1 MTDIAPMTIIN
12 YLDTLI
18 VKAMKEGNKDMLS
31 IYRLAKSEM
40 IKYQKDK
47 GVEETLIDKD
57 SVFKT
62 MKKRLNEEI
71 EGFKT
76 AGRDTS
82 IQEKQLA
89 WIESELPKPVSEESI
104 RLDLQSW
111 LPDQPE
117 HCRNIGFIM
126 QHIKLVNSGR
136 LIDMQMA
143 SKIAKEMLDNKKD

>member
-1 MTDIAPMTIIN
+1 MNQDCPMTIID

-18 VKAMKEGNKDMLS
+18 KKAMKDGDKDMLS
-31 IYRLAKSEM
+31 IYRIAKTEM

-47 GVEETLIDKD
+47 GVVETLIDKD

-71 EGFKT
+71 EALKA

-82 IQEKQLA
+82 TQEKQLT
-89 WIESELPKPVSEESI
+89 WVVSELPKPVSEESI

-111 LPDQPE
+111 LPEQPE
-117 HCRNIGFIM
+117 HCKNIGFVM
-126 QHIKLVNSGR
+126 QHLKLVFHGQS
-136 LIDMQMA
+136 LDMGLA
-143 SKIAKEMLDNKKD
+143 SKIAKEMLGK

>member
-1 MTDIAPMTIIN
+1 MNQDCPMTIIG

-18 VKAMKEGNKDMLS
+18 KKAMKDGDKDMLS
-31 IYRLAKSEM
+31 IYRIAKTEM

-47 GVEETLIDKD
+47 GVVETLIDKD

-71 EGFKT
+71 EALKA

-82 IQEKQLA
+82 TQEKQLE
-89 WIESELPKPVSEESI
+89 WVVSELPKPVSEESI

-111 LPDQPE
+111 LPEQPE
-117 HCRNIGFIM
+117 HCKNIGFVM
-126 QHIKLVNSGR
+126 QHLKLVFHGQS
-136 LIDMQMA
+136 LDMGLA
-143 SKIAKEMLDNKKD
+143 SKIAKEMLGK

>member
-1 MTDIAPMTIIN
+1 MNQDCPMTIIG

-18 VKAMKEGNKDMLS
+18 KKAMKDGDKDMLS
-31 IYRLAKSEM
+31 IYRIAKTEM

-47 GVEETLIDKD
+47 GVVESLIDKD

-71 EGFKT
+71 EALKA

-82 IQEKQLA
+82 TQEKQLT
-89 WIESELPKPVSEESI
+89 WVVSELPKPVSEESI

-111 LPDQPE
+111 LPEQPE
-117 HCRNIGFIM
+117 HCKNIGFVM
-126 QHIKLVNSGR
+126 QHLKLVFHGQS
-136 LIDMQMA
+136 LDMGLA
-143 SKIAKEMLDNKKD
+143 SKIAKEMLGK

>member
-143 SKIAKEMLDNKKD
+143 SKIAKEMLGNKKD

>member
-1 MTDIAPMTIIN
+1 MNPDCPMTIID

-18 VKAMKEGNKDMLS
+18 KKAMKDGDKDMLS
-31 IYRLAKSEM
+31 IYRIAKTEM

-47 GVEETLIDKD
+47 GVVESLIDKD

-71 EGFKT
+71 EALKA

-82 IQEKQLA
+82 TQEKQLT
-89 WIESELPKPVSEESI
+89 WVVSELPKPVSEEDI

-111 LPDQPE
+111 LPEQPE
-117 HCRNIGFIM
+117 HCKNIGFVM
-126 QHIKLVNSGR
+126 QHLKLIFHGKS
-136 LIDMQMA
+136 LDMGLA
-143 SKIAKEMLDNKKD
+143 SKIAKEMLGK

>member
-1 MTDIAPMTIIN
+1 MNPDCPMTIID

-18 VKAMKEGNKDMLS
+18 KKAMKDGDKDMLS
-31 IYRLAKSEM
+31 IYRIAKTEM

-47 GVEETLIDKD
+47 GVVETLIDKD

-71 EGFKT
+71 EALKA

-82 IQEKQLA
+82 TQEKQLT
-89 WIESELPKPVSEESI
+89 WVVSELPKPVSEEDI

-111 LPDQPE
+111 LPEQPE
-117 HCRNIGFIM
+117 HCKNIGFVM
-126 QHIKLVNSGR
+126 QHLKLIFHGKS
-136 LIDMQMA
+136 LDMGLA
-143 SKIAKEMLDNKKD
+143 SKIAKEMLGK

>member
-1 MTDIAPMTIIN
+1 MNPDCPMTIID

-18 VKAMKEGNKDMLS
+18 KKAMKDGDKDMLS
-31 IYRLAKSEM
+31 IYRIAKTEM

-47 GVEETLIDKD
+47 GVVESLIDKD

-71 EGFKT
+71 EALKA

-82 IQEKQLA
+82 TQEKQLE
-89 WIESELPKPVSEESI
+89 WVVSELPKPVSEESI

-111 LPDQPE
+111 LPEQPE
-117 HCRNIGFIM
+117 HCKNIGFVM
-126 QHIKLVNSGR
+126 QHLKLIFHGKS
-136 LIDMQMA
+136 LDMGLA
-143 SKIAKEMLDNKKD
+143 SKIAKEMLGK

>member
-1 MTDIAPMTIIN
+1 MNPDCPMTIID

-18 VKAMKEGNKDMLS
+18 KKAMKDGDKNMLS
-31 IYRLAKSEM
+31 IYRIAKTEM

-47 GVEETLIDKD
+47 GVVETLIDKD

-71 EGFKT
+71 EALKA

-82 IQEKQLA
+82 TQEKQLT
-89 WIESELPKPVSEESI
+89 WVVSELPKPVSEESI

-111 LPDQPE
+111 LPEQPE
-117 HCRNIGFIM
+117 HCKNIGFVM
-126 QHIKLVNSGR
+126 QHLKLIFHGQS
-136 LIDMQMA
+136 LDMGLA
-143 SKIAKEMLDNKKD
+143 SKIAKEMLGK

>member
-1 MTDIAPMTIIN
+1 MNPDCPMTIID

-18 VKAMKEGNKDMLS
+18 KKAMKDGDKDMLS
-31 IYRLAKSEM
+31 IYRIAKTEM

-47 GVEETLIDKD
+47 GVVESLIDKD

-71 EGFKT
+71 EALKA

-82 IQEKQLA
+82 TQEKQLT
-89 WIESELPKPVSEESI
+89 WVVSELPKPVSEESI

-111 LPDQPE
+111 LPEQPE
-117 HCRNIGFIM
+117 HCKNIGFVM
-126 QHIKLVNSGR
+126 QHLKLVFHGQS
-136 LIDMQMA
+136 LDMGLA
-143 SKIAKEMLDNKKD
+143 SKIAKEMLGK

>member
-1 MTDIAPMTIIN
+1 MNQDCPMTIIG

-18 VKAMKEGNKDMLS
+18 KKAMKDGDKDMLS
-31 IYRLAKSEM
+31 IYRIAKTEM

-47 GVEETLIDKD
+47 GVVESLIDKD

-71 EGFKT
+71 EALKA

-82 IQEKQLA
+82 TQEKQLT
-89 WIESELPKPVSEESI
+89 WVVSELPKPVSEESI

-111 LPDQPE
+111 LPEQSE
-117 HCRNIGFIM
+117 NCRNIGFVM
-126 QHIKLVNSGR
+126 QHLKLVFHGQS
-136 LIDMQMA
+136 LDMGLA
-143 SKIAKEMLDNKKD
+143 SKIAKEMLGK

>member
-1 MTDIAPMTIIN
+1 MNENTMTIIDLLN
-12 YLDTLI
+12 HYITA
-18 VKAMKEGNKDMLS
+18 AMKAGDKDMLS
-31 IYRLAKSEM
+31 IYRLAKTEM

-47 GVEETLIDKD
+47 GVVESLIDKD

-71 EGFKT
+71 EALKA

-82 IQEKQLA
+82 TQEKQLA
-89 WIESELPKPVSEESI
+89 WVMSELPKPVSEESI

-117 HCRNIGFIM
+117 HCKNIGFVM
-126 QHIKLVNSGR
+126 QHLKLIFHGQS
-136 LIDMQMA
+136 LDMGLA
-143 SKIAKEMLDNKKD
+143 SKIAKEMLENK

>member
-143 SKIAKEMLDNKKD
+143 SKIAKEMLDNK

>member
-1 MTDIAPMTIIN
+1 MNPDCPMTIID

-18 VKAMKEGNKDMLS
+18 KKAMKDGDKDMLS
-31 IYRLAKSEM
+31 IYRIAKTEM

-47 GVEETLIDKD
+47 GVVESLIDKD

-71 EGFKT
+71 EALKT

-82 IQEKQLA
+82 TQEKQLT
-89 WIESELPKPVSEESI
+89 WVVSELPKPVSEEDI

-111 LPDQPE
+111 LPEQPD
-117 HCRNIGFIM
+117 HCKNIGFVM
-126 QHIKLVNSGR
+126 QHLKLVFHGKS
-136 LIDMQMA
+136 LDMGLA
-143 SKIAKEMLDNKKD
+143 SKIVKEMLGK

>member
-1 MTDIAPMTIIN
+1 MNPDCPMTIIG

-18 VKAMKEGNKDMLS
+18 KKAMKDGDKDMLS
-31 IYRLAKSEM
+31 IYRIAKTEM

-47 GVEETLIDKD
+47 GVVETLIDKD

-71 EGFKT
+71 EALKA

-82 IQEKQLA
+82 TQEKQLE
-89 WIESELPKPVSEESI
+89 WVVSELPKPVSEESI

-111 LPDQPE
+111 LPEQSE
-117 HCRNIGFIM
+117 NCRNIGFVM
-126 QHIKLVNSGR
+126 QHLKLVFHGQS
-136 LIDMQMA
+136 LDMGLA
-143 SKIAKEMLDNKKD
+143 SKIAKEMLGK

>member
-1 MTDIAPMTIIN
+1 MEVCPMTIIDLLN
-12 YLDTLI
+12 TYITQ
-18 VKAMKEGNKDMLS
+18 AMKDGDKDMLS
-31 IYRLAKSEM
+31 IYRIAKAEM

-47 GVEETLIDKD
+47 GVVETLIDKD

-71 EGFKT
+71 EALKA

-82 IQEKQLA
+82 TQEKQLA
-89 WIESELPKPVSEESI
+89 WVISELPQPVSEESI

-117 HCRNIGFIM
+117 HCKNIGFVM
-126 QHIKLVNSGR
+126 QHLKLIFHGKS
-136 LIDMQMA
+136 LDMGLA
-143 SKIAKEMLDNKKD
+143 SKIAKEMLNK

>member
-1 MTDIAPMTIIN
+1 MNENTMTIIDLLN
-12 YLDTLI
+12 YYITT
-18 VKAMKEGNKDMLS
+18 AMKAGDKDMLS
-31 IYRLAKSEM
+31 IYRLAKTEM

-47 GVEETLIDKD
+47 GVVESLIDKD

-71 EGFKT
+71 EALKA

-82 IQEKQLA
+82 VQEKQLA
-89 WIESELPKPVSEESI
+89 WVISELPKPVSEESI

-117 HCRNIGFIM
+117 HCKNIGFVM
-126 QHIKLVNSGR
+126 QHLKLIFHGQS
-136 LIDMQMA
+136 LDMGLA
-143 SKIAKEMLDNKKD
+143 SKIAKEMLENK

>member
-1 MTDIAPMTIIN
+1 MNQDCPMTIID

-18 VKAMKEGNKDMLS
+18 KKAMKDGDKDMLS
-31 IYRLAKSEM
+31 IYRIAKTEM

-47 GVEETLIDKD
+47 GVVETLIDKD

-71 EGFKT
+71 EALKA

-82 IQEKQLA
+82 TQEKQLE
-89 WIESELPKPVSEESI
+89 WVVSELPKPVSEESI

-111 LPDQPE
+111 LPEQPE
-117 HCRNIGFIM
+117 HCKNIGFVM
-126 QHIKLVNSGR
+126 QHLKLVFHGQS
-136 LIDMQMA
+136 LDMGLA
-143 SKIAKEMLDNKKD
+143 SKIAKEMLGK

>member
-1 MTDIAPMTIIN
+1 MNPDCPMTIIG

-18 VKAMKEGNKDMLS
+18 KKAMKDGDKDMLS
-31 IYRLAKSEM
+31 IYRIAKTEM

-47 GVEETLIDKD
+47 GVVETLIDKD

-71 EGFKT
+71 EGLKT

-82 IQEKQLA
+82 IQEKQLE
-89 WIESELPKPVSEESI
+89 WVVSELPKPVSEESI

-111 LPDQPE
+111 LPEQSE
-117 HCRNIGFIM
+117 NCRNIGFVM
-126 QHIKLVNSGR
+126 QHLKLVFHGQS
-136 LIDMQMA
+136 LDMGLA
-143 SKIAKEMLDNKKD
+143 SKIAKEMLGK